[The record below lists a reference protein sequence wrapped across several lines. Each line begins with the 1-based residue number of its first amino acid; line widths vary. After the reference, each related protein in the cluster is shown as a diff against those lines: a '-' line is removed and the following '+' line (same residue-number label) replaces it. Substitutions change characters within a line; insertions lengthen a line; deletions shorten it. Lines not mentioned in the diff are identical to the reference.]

1 MAGDLRDLL
10 YAKERLEEVAGMLGP
25 EADASVPEDK
35 RVLGVVVEI
44 GLQPS
49 EVMMAADAEAVASGT
64 GPGMT
69 FLMPEAVM
77 IAGYANGDARLLRTS
92 GGGLLGDLYQF
103 PNIAEAAKALCAAAQ
118 PLVEKLSPRSGLPPL
133 PAVDM
138 VQFTVLTIGQL
149 YSSQAPG
156 PEVIKP
162 GHVLHEVDTAAL
174 HLFEQLRALQEQ
186 ANAQTGQSSAEK

>member
-1 MAGDLRDLL
+1 
-10 YAKERLEEVAGMLGP
+10 
-25 EADASVPEDK
+25 
-35 RVLGVVVEI
+35 
-44 GLQPS
+44 LQPS
-49 EVMMAADAEAVASGT
+49 EVMMAADAEAVTLGT

-103 PNIAEAAKALCAAAQ
+103 PNIAEAAKTLCATVQ
-118 PLVEKLSPRSGLPPL
+118 PLLEKLSPQSELPPL
-133 PAVDM
+133 PVVDM
-138 VQFTVLTIGQL
+138 VHVTVLTMKQR

-162 GHVLHEVDTAAL
+162 GHVLHAVYGAASN
-174 HLFEQLRALQEQ
+174 LFDQLRALQEQ
-186 ANAQTGQSSAEK
+186 ANAQKEQPPVEK

>member
-25 EADASVPEDK
+25 TADASVAEDK

-49 EVMMAADAEAVASGT
+49 EVMMAADAQAVASGT

-69 FLMPEAVM
+69 FMMPEAVM
-77 IAGYANGDARLLRTS
+77 IAGYANGDARLLRSS
-92 GGGLLGDLYQF
+92 GGGLLGDLYTF

-118 PLVEKLSPRSGLPPL
+118 PLIEKLSPQSELPSL
-133 PAVDM
+133 PAVDI
-138 VQFTVLTIGQL
+138 VQVTVLTMKQR
-149 YSSQAPG
+149 YSSEAPG

-162 GHVLHEVDTAAL
+162 GHMLHAVYAAASN
-174 HLFEQLRALQEQ
+174 LFDQLRALQEQ
-186 ANAQTGQSSAEK
+186 ANAQKEQPSVEK

>member
-25 EADASVPEDK
+25 AADASVPDDN

-92 GGGLLGDLYQF
+92 GGGLLGDLYTF
-103 PNIAEAAKALCAAAQ
+103 SNIAEAAKALCAAAQ
-118 PLVEKLSPRSGLPPL
+118 PLIEKLSPQSELPPL

-138 VQFTVLTIGQL
+138 VQFTVLTVGQR

-162 GHVLHEVDTAAL
+162 GHILHEVYAAAS
-174 HLFEQLRALQEQ
+174 HLFDQLRALQDQADAPKEQ
-186 ANAQTGQSSAEK
+186 PPVEK